1 MGNRSG
7 RVRILVELN
16 SADLRIGAVND
27 ALDLAELTRE
37 GGAELVLC
45 GPITPA
51 LREEAARRGA
61 ETIEGSSRTFSRR
74 ALPLYGLDVLR
85 WMQRLSSIQPDVVHL
100 NYAGYGPS
108 LACAAR
114 ACGIPVVGR
123 AGPYV
128 ASNPANGWISTYFAN
143 CHAHAAELLESPLA
157 SRVVVAGDLFRP
169 ARLDAG
175 AAESPRPLPP
185 KPPRTVRL
193 LFLGQL
199 VERKGI
205 HVLVDA
211 LSRLDRHLAFDAILA
226 GGDWSAPGYPQ
237 DVKALASRLD
247 VAARIHFENHRPD
260 IGALLRDADVFVLPS
275 LSEARP
281 RSIIEAMALGRPVVG
296 SDAGGIPSLVQHWET
311 GMLATAG
318 DPDALAAALT
328 TLLSSPELRARMGA
342 AGKARAEQ
350 DCRADRTAAVY
361 LDTYRRVAF
370 PSDARL
376 RVAVE
381 QP

>member
-1 MGNRSG
+1 MGNRAG
-7 RVRILVELN
+7 RIRILVELN

-27 ALDLAELTRE
+27 ALDLAELT
-37 GGAELVLC
+37 GPDGAELVLC

-51 LREEAARRGA
+51 LREEALRRGA
-61 ETIEGSSRTFSRR
+61 TTIDGSSRTFSRR
-74 ALPLYGLDVLR
+74 GLPLYGLDVVR
-85 WMQRLSSIQPDVVHL
+85 WMQRLASIQPDVVHL
-100 NYAGYGPS
+100 NYPGYGPS

-123 AGPYV
+123 AGPYI
-128 ASNPANGWISTYFAN
+128 AHNPSNNWITAYFAN
-143 CHAHAAELLESPLA
+143 GRAHAAELLASPLA

-169 ARLDAG
+169 SRLNAV
-175 AAESPRPLPP
+175 AADPSRPLPP
-185 KPPRTVRL
+185 KRPRSVRL

-211 LSRLDRHLAFDAILA
+211 LSRLDGHLSFDAILA
-226 GGDWSAPGYPQ
+226 GGDWSGPGYPQ
-237 DVKALASRLD
+237 DVKALAEKLG
-247 VAARIHFENHRPD
+247 VGPRIHFENHRPD

-311 GMLATAG
+311 GLLATAG

-328 TLLSSPELRARMGA
+328 TVISSPELRARMGA

-350 DCRADRTAAVY
+350 DCRADRTAAIY

-370 PSDARL
+370 PAGAPL
-376 RVAVE
+376 RVAVG